1 MRFFSADGRY
11 VLSSSCDHT
20 GRLWEVTTGKELVR
34 FIHEREVVGAYI
46 TGDGR
51 VVFSGSLDGTLR
63 MWDVPELA
71 DEKK

>member
-1 MRFFSADGRY
+1 MRFFSADGCY
-11 VLSSSCDHT
+11 VLSSSCRHT